1 MTKQDITIYLQT
13 LNPSLTAKDADA
25 YVTGVFDA
33 IRTAVARGEDVT
45 LRGFG
50 SFRRSLHAR
59 REARNPKT
67 GEAITVDEHFAVKFK
82 PGKEFKDAVNQR

>member
-1 MTKQDITIYLQT
+1 MTRQDITIYLQT
-13 LNPSLTAKDADA
+13 LNHSLTAKDADA
-25 YVTGVFDA
+25 YVSGVFDA

-50 SFRRSLHAR
+50 AFRRSLQAR

-67 GEAITVDEHFAVKFK
+67 GETVTVEERFAVKFR